1 MYEGKILGLKEEGL
15 SEPPI
20 AVIGKEDFDLI
31 FGYVLSHPYEIHGR
45 GFVYPNE
52 NILNIK
58 DVFILPQKTGLG
70 FVDEKEGAI
79 HKYVAENIRNGFDFG
94 KMNFQWHSHP
104 DEVYFSSKDRSSA
117 RKWGKTM
124 NFVLS
129 LVVNKRFEYVCRLDV
144 FKPVP
149 LSIQIPLIVT
159 HKIKAETMQFCQD
172 EIAKKVTVDHT
183 YVEKVRMAIG
193 GKREE
198 PSIKDVAV
206 VPLDKMLIQE

>member
-20 AVIGKEDFDLI
+20 AVIDKKDFDLI
-31 FGYVLSHPYEIHGR
+31 FGYVLSHPYEIDGR
-45 GFVYPNE
+45 GYVYPNE

-70 FVDEKEGAI
+70 YVDEEEGAI
-79 HKYVAENIRNGFDFG
+79 HKYVAENIRNGFDFD

-129 LVVNKRFEYVCRLDV
+129 LIVNKEFEYVCRLDV

-159 HKIKAETMQFCQD
+159 HKISDKTMQFCQS
-172 EIAKKVTVDHT
+172 EIAEKVTIDHT
-183 YVEKVRMAIG
+183 CIEKVRRAIG
-193 GKREE
+193 MKQEE
-198 PSIKDVAV
+198 LPINDVAV
-206 VPLDKMLIQE
+206 VPLDNILQE